1 MADGKEARRG
11 MTFEQFKKGDRFLTA
26 RRTVTESEIV
36 QFVSLVGLFE
46 PLFIDAEYIR
56 EQSLFGERIAPGSLT
71 FGFAE
76 GLTVQTGIL
85 HGTGLAFV
93 GLKQMKLFQPV
104 KVGDTVQVEIEVLD
118 GKKVE
123 AKNGGIVS
131 FRQTVR
137 NQRKETVMEYE
148 VARLIRSGEQGPTG
162 IKI

>member
-1 MADGKEARRG
+1 MRSG
-11 MTFEQFKKGDRFLTA
+11 MTFEEFQKGDRFLTA
-26 RRTVTESEIV
+26 RRTVTESEIM

-76 GLTVQTGIL
+76 GLTVQSGIF

-93 GLKQMKLFQPV
+93 GLERMKLLQPV
-104 KVGDTVQVEIEVLD
+104 KVGDTIQVEIEVLE

-123 AKNGGIVS
+123 SKNGGIVS

-137 NQRKETVMEYE
+137 NQRNETVMEYE
-148 VARLIRSGEQGPTG
+148 AARLIRSGERRNPGRNPAPPG
-162 IKI
+162 K